1 MIGVSD
7 KMLALS
13 GKGCAIKDE
22 GCGRLD
28 VCCGVSGCGAKEM
41 YHVIHMIYK
50 LSTVVIILKI
60 LFTLEPTES
69 Q

>member
-41 YHVIHMIYK
+41 YHVIHMIYVNS
-50 LSTVVIILKI
+50 LM
-60 LFTLEPTES
+60 
-69 Q
+69 